1 MLQCNFIMLKCNAC
15 NLIMLIQ
22 FIVSFLGLQVA
33 LSGSGALYI
42 SSRKDGVS
50 QLSVVDK
57 QNGRVVRTLDTS
69 QADNYSIWNIFAHEN
84 VLLLV
89 ELRSGQ
95 FKCVHVYK
103 NEVYTSYTLQL
114 LIKDSYFLSRV
125 LCGRDYFLRSTLA
138 IDKTTLAI
146 VDLNQS
152 GSQAKFKSIQ
162 LGQMDCIFSL
172 VWIARGDEESGEG
185 YLFASGHEGDAFNSQ
200 VYELNVKSVVDG
212 ALLTPLQIPFMNSY
226 GSRNVFFECAM
237 GTDAILCRE
246 LCGKKKWEYKNR
258 EYPMNIL
265 KLEKIIH
272 R

>member
-1 MLQCNFIMLKCNAC
+1 M
-15 NLIMLIQ
+15 
-22 FIVSFLGLQVA
+22 
-33 LSGSGALYI
+33 SGSGALYL
-42 SSRKDGVS
+42 SSRKDGVN
-50 QLSVVDK
+50 QLSVVYN

-69 QADNYSIWNIFAHEN
+69 QADNKSFWTIHTHEN

-89 ELRSGQ
+89 EWSDGQ
-95 FKCVHVYK
+95 YKCVHVYE

-114 LIKDSYFLSRV
+114 LIKYSRFISTV
-125 LCGRDYFLRSTLA
+125 LCGRDYLLLLTDQTR
-138 IDKTTLAI
+138 LAI

-152 GSQAKFKSIQ
+152 GSQAKFKTIK
-162 LGQMDCIFSL
+162 LGKREWIDSL

-185 YLFASGHEGDAFNSQ
+185 YLFASERKEDTFSSH

-226 GSRNVFFECAM
+226 GSRNVNFKCAM
-237 GTDAILCRE
+237 GTEAVLCQD
-246 LCGKKKWEYKNR
+246 LCGKKRSEYKNYER
-258 EYPMNIL
+258 TMNIL